1 MALLAA
7 HSSAVYVL
15 GSLPEPKAAVTI
27 PVIIIFAVLVLIGL
41 MRKVMVLA
49 VIAAIICVGFLL
61 YQAGAFDHWVDKGK
75 GVIQQK

>member
-7 HSSAVYVL
+7 HSSAVYLL

-27 PVIIIFAVLVLIGL
+27 PIIVIFAVLVLIGL
-41 MRKVMVLA
+41 MRKVMALAVLA
-49 VIAAIICVGFLL
+49 AIVCIGFLL
-61 YQAGAFDHWVDKGK
+61 YQSGALNHWVDKGK

>member
-7 HSSAVYVL
+7 HSSAIYVV

-27 PVIIIFAVLVLIGL
+27 PIIVIFAVLVLIGL
-41 MRKVMVLA
+41 MRKVMALA

-61 YQAGAFDHWVDKGK
+61 YQSGALNHWVDKGK